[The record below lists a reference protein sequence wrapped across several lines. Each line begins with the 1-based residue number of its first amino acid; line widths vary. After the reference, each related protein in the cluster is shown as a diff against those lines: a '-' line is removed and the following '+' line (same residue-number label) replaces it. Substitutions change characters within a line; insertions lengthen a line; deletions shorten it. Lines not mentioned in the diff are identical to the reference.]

1 MDRFDAIL
9 IILNRSVHSGFDTPV
24 DDGITGDSVLF
35 DVNRGDEARIGESVV
50 CVTIRDDPVV
60 PLGGVVM

>member
-1 MDRFDAIL
+1 M
-9 IILNRSVHSGFDTPV
+9 
-24 DDGITGDSVLF
+24 LF

-50 CVTIRDDPVV
+50 CGSIRDDPVV